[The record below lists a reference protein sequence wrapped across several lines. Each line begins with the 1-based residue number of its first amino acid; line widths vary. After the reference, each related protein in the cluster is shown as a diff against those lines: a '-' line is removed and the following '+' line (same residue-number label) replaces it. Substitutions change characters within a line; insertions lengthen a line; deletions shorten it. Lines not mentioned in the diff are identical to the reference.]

1 MRILVTKYKKKKRK
15 ALHVVFLQ
23 ETIAELNNIIVRD
36 VISADFQENKNI
48 IICHSRLQ
56 NKAKLLKRYNRRL
69 KLILY

>member
-1 MRILVTKYKKKKRK
+1 MRILVTKYKKEKRK
-15 ALHVVFLQ
+15 ALHVSFLQ

>member
-1 MRILVTKYKKKKRK
+1 MQTLTLKLKRQRRK
-15 ALHVVFLQ
+15 RHHVKLLQ
-23 ETIAELNNIIVRD
+23 ETIAELNNVIVRD

>member
-15 ALHVVFLQ
+15 ALHVLFLR